1 MSKYFSFYLRPL
13 KSYNNLPISEDVA
26 LQEVDKLSVHV
37 ILQFYLIVMGESGGE
52 GVSLEF

>member
-1 MSKYFSFYLRPL
+1 MSKYLSFHLRPL
-13 KSYNNLPISEDVA
+13 KSYNNLPNSEDVA